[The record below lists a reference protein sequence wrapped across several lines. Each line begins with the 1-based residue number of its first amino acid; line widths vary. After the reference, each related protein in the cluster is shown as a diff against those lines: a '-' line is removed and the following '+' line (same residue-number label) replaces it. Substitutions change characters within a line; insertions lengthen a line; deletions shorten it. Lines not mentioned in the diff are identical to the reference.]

1 MPCKYDNLSNY
12 SKELAR
18 IREDG
23 KSGLINKKG
32 QEIVSCVYDAIYPLY
47 SDGFLRVKKENKYG
61 FLNNKF
67 KETIPCVYDDIGD
80 SFTDGVVKV
89 KKDEKWGFID
99 KSNKVVVPLTYE
111 EIGDSFSENLVCVKK
126 NGMWGFVDK
135 SNNEVISYLFDS
147 ESSFSEGLA
156 AVKKEGKWGYINKKG
171 NSTFEYQ
178 EKLEINEYNKYV
190 GRWRLDR
197 TTDEGR
203 KMRME
208 VKLKAD
214 KSGEFAVFHLKGS
227 SDEVLVFEE
236 YPQCILVDGVIY
248 LTKNGEIIKGKT
260 PQLIVG
266 SDGLYS
272 VDNQKYVRVSD

>member
-1 MPCKYDNLSNY
+1 MKKLMLLPLMAIVMMVGIVCSCGNGSKKQVEASEDSLAVESEKSPSNPFVGRY
-12 SKELAR
+12 YKGEGNGGGMVSEMAISFLA
-18 IREDG
+18 DG
-23 KSGLINKKG
+23 K
-32 QEIVSCVYDAIYPLY
+32 CVCY
-47 SDGFLRVKKENKYG
+47 SDFYKAYPNKEFIHGTYKLKDDSVIVNILVDGDKWDYA
-61 FLNNKF
+61 F
-67 KETIPCVYDDIGD
+67 KIVDGGKTIGYDHSDPEMGNMGMDFMTLKQVDAQTYAEATDTTTTYEADDI
-80 SFTDGVVKV
+80 S
-89 KKDEKWGFID
+89 
-99 KSNKVVVPLTYE
+99 
-111 EIGDSFSENLVCVKK
+111 
-126 NGMWGFVDK
+126 
-135 SNNEVISYLFDS
+135 
-147 ESSFSEGLA
+147 
-156 AVKKEGKWGYINKKG
+156 
-171 NSTFEYQ
+171 
-178 EKLEINEYNKYV
+178 KYV

>member
-1 MPCKYDNLSNY
+1 MLLPLMAIVMMVGIVCSCGNGSKKQVEASEDSLAVESEKSPSNPFVGRY
-12 SKELAR
+12 YKGEGNGGGMVSEMAISFLA
-18 IREDG
+18 DG
-23 KSGLINKKG
+23 K
-32 QEIVSCVYDAIYPLY
+32 CVCY
-47 SDGFLRVKKENKYG
+47 SDFYKAYPNKEFIHGTYKLKDDSVIVNVLVDGDKWDYA
-61 FLNNKF
+61 F
-67 KETIPCVYDDIGD
+67 KIVDGGKTIGYDHSDPEMGNMGMDFMTLKQVDAKTYAEATDTTTTYEADDI
-80 SFTDGVVKV
+80 S
-89 KKDEKWGFID
+89 
-99 KSNKVVVPLTYE
+99 
-111 EIGDSFSENLVCVKK
+111 
-126 NGMWGFVDK
+126 
-135 SNNEVISYLFDS
+135 
-147 ESSFSEGLA
+147 
-156 AVKKEGKWGYINKKG
+156 
-171 NSTFEYQ
+171 
-178 EKLEINEYNKYV
+178 KYV

-236 YPQCILVDGVIY
+236 YSQCLLVDGVIY